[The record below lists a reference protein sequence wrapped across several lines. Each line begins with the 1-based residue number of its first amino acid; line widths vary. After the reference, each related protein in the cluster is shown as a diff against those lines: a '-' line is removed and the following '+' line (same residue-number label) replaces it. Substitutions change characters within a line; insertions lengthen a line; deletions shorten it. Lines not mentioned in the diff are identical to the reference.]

1 MSGEVEHG
9 LIVPGAS
16 AVILS
21 SILWII
27 TACITAGPTAAVFFP
42 DGRIVSICRT
52 YRDPGAFPVEDTF
65 STGLIGCRTDIPHF
79 VGLPLYAG

>member
-16 AVILS
+16 AEILS
-21 SILWII
+21 GILWII

-42 DGRIVSICRT
+42 DGRIISIGGT
-52 YRDPGAFPVEDTF
+52 DRDPGTFPVEDAF
-65 STGLIGCRTDIPHF
+65 GTGLAGSRTDIPHF